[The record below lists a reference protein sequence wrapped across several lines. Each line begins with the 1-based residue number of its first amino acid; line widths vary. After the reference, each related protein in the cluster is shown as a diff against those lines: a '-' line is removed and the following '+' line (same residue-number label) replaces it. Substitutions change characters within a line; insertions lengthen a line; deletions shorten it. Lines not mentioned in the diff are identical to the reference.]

1 MGFSRREK
9 LAMANMRNEEQ
20 ESVPAGGS
28 ILDDIITRSEENNP
42 EPVKAV
48 EADPEEKETPAAPPE
63 REEVSTSKEEE
74 RGKKES
80 GDVSERLRERA
91 EKEKKVA
98 RISVALYPSLAAGI
112 REKAKE
118 IGCSVNDLVN
128 EVLLDW
134 YNKN

>member
-1 MGFSRREK
+1 MGFSRRER

-28 ILDDIITRSEENNP
+28 ILDDIITMSEENNP

-48 EADPEEKETPAAPPE
+48 EADPEEKDTPPAPPE
-63 REEVSTSKEEE
+63 REEDNISKEERE
-74 RGKKES
+74 EKES

-91 EKEKKVA
+91 GKEKKVA

>member
-1 MGFSRREK
+1 MGFSRRER

-28 ILDDIITRSEENNP
+28 ILDDIITMSEENNP
-42 EPVKAV
+42 EPVNAV
-48 EADPEEKETPAAPPE
+48 EADPEEKETPPAPPE
-63 REEVSTSKEEE
+63 REEGSTPKEERE
-74 RGKKES
+74 GKES

-91 EKEKKVA
+91 GKEKKVA

>member
-1 MGFSRREK
+1 MGFSRRER

-28 ILDDIITRSEENNP
+28 ILDDIITMSEENNP

-48 EADPEEKETPAAPPE
+48 EADPEEKDTPPAPPE
-63 REEVSTSKEEE
+63 REEGNISKEERE
-74 RGKKES
+74 EKES

-91 EKEKKVA
+91 GKEKKVA

>member
-1 MGFSRREK
+1 MGFSRRER

-28 ILDDIITRSEENNP
+28 ILDDIITMSEENNP

-48 EADPEEKETPAAPPE
+48 EADPEEKETPPAPPE
-63 REEVSTSKEEE
+63 REEGSTPKEERE
-74 RGKKES
+74 GKES

-91 EKEKKVA
+91 GKEKKVA

>member
-1 MGFSRREK
+1 MGFSRRER

-28 ILDDIITRSEENNP
+28 ILDDIITMSEENNP

-48 EADPEEKETPAAPPE
+48 EADPEEKETPPAPPE
-63 REEVSTSKEEE
+63 REEGGISKEERE
-74 RGKKES
+74 EKES

-91 EKEKKVA
+91 GKEKKVA

>member
-48 EADPEEKETPAAPPE
+48 APPE
-63 REEVSTSKEEE
+63 REEASTSKEEE